1 MAVIYITSKDGT
13 RQKFRLPSEPGS
25 IISIGRDASCLV
37 SIPDVVGLSGRHCTI
52 RREGADYVIA
62 DNNSTNGTLCDGE
75 PITERVLRRGAV
87 YSLGE
92 ATLVFDPELSSA
104 PKIDLAA
111 LAAGRDEEAAA
122 HSAERK
128 GPDATDSPSPQ
139 GRGEASDGASRS
151 LEVKEEAGELGR
163 DSSDEGSSVES
174 RSSSPPAEETPAP
187 RLHVPAGARRR
198 SRSVQPAVSSTRHS
212 AFVRLFVALYVLAV
226 LGGAFYAGLT
236 LRHWWETGLYLPE
249 DESAAASS
257 DGEPSLPHAVPPA
270 AVPSLPEPTSGSAVS
285 EGAAPQGAAAP
296 EGANKAAS
304 QPTATAQGAPAGR
317 ISSPSVMPAVGD
329 GGAAPAPAS
338 ARPQTAQQNADS
350 KVGVPALPR

>member
-104 PKIDLAA
+104 PKIDIAA
-111 LAAGRDEEAAA
+111 LAAGRDEGAAA

-128 GPDATDSPSPQ
+128 EPDATDSPSPQ
-139 GRGEASDGASRS
+139 GRGEVSDGVSRS

-187 RLHVPAGARRR
+187 RLHVPAGSRLR
-198 SRSVQPAVSSTRHS
+198 SRRVQPAATTTKRS

-249 DESAAASS
+249 DASASASS
-257 DGEPSLPHAVPPA
+257 GGELSLPPA
-270 AVPSLPEPTSGSAVS
+270 AAPASPEPTSGSAVS

-317 ISSPSVMPAVGD
+317 SSSPSVMPAVGD